1 MSGILDGKRILIT
14 GVLMESSIAF
24 HAAKV
29 AQEQGAE
36 VILTA
41 FPAPP

>member
-24 HAAKV
+24 HTAKV